1 MNSYADTSLLA
12 SLYLNDAR
20 AAESVTLLRTISIP
34 VTVLGRI
41 ELFNALQ
48 LAVFRRQILAAEA
61 AALRATIEQ
70 DLASGVLRMT
80 PLPARVFERAE
91 ALVASHS
98 AALGARSLDVLH
110 VATAVELGAN
120 VFLTY
125 DARQAALARAAGL
138 KVRPTGL
145 GA

>member
-1 MNSYADTSLLA
+1 MTRYADTSLLA

-20 AAESVTLLRTISIP
+20 AAESVALLRTLSIP

-48 LAVFRRQILAAEA
+48 LAVFRRQIPATEA

-125 DARQAALARAAGL
+125 DARQAALARASGL
-138 KVRPTGL
+138 KVRPAAL

>member
-1 MNSYADTSLLA
+1 MTFYADTSLLA

-20 AAESVTLLRTISIP
+20 AAESVALLRSRSIP

-48 LAVFRRQILAAEA
+48 LAVFRCQILAAEA
-61 AALRATIEQ
+61 AAVRATVEQ
-70 DLASGVLRMT
+70 DLAGGVLRMT

-110 VATAVELGAN
+110 VATALELGAN

-125 DARQAALARAAGL
+125 VQRQAALARAAGL
-138 KVRPTGL
+138 RLRPARMAG
-145 GA
+145 

>member
-1 MNSYADTSLLA
+1 MTFYADTSLLA

-20 AAESVTLLRTISIP
+20 AAESVALLRSRSIP

-48 LAVFRRQILAAEA
+48 LAVFRCQILAAEA
-61 AALRATIEQ
+61 AAVRATVEQ

-110 VATAVELGAN
+110 VATALELGAN

-125 DARQAALARAAGL
+125 VQRQAALARAAGL
-138 KVRPTGL
+138 RLRPARMAG
-145 GA
+145 

>member
-1 MNSYADTSLLA
+1 LTRYADTSLLA

-20 AAESVTLLRTISIP
+20 VAESVALLRTFSIP

-48 LAVFRRQILAAEA
+48 LAVFRRQILATEA

-80 PLPARVFERAE
+80 PLPAHVFERAE

-98 AALGARSLDVLH
+98 AVLGARSLDVLH
-110 VATAVELGAN
+110 VATAVELGAG

-125 DARQAALARAAGL
+125 DQRQAALARAAGL
-138 KVRPTGL
+138 KVRPAGL
-145 GA
+145 GV